1 MAAYSFKSIGLKTT
15 STVVDNQKSLQ
26 PYGIITPITRGNDG
40 QLFNMTTSVSEQVSM
55 NLKDLLLTNWGER
68 LMLYD
73 FGANLRILLTE
84 FTGQEDFDALALVN
98 IKSAVDRWMSYI
110 DLNDYTSEMMTDTR
124 GSIQSSII
132 TITYSVPLLNISDK
146 SLKIELKIA

>member
-1 MAAYSFKSIGLKTT
+1 MAAYSFKSIGTKTKT
-15 STVVDNQKSLQ
+15 SIVDSQKSLQ
-26 PYGIITPITRGNDG
+26 PYGIITPLTRGNDG
-40 QLFNMTTSVSEQVSM
+40 QLFNMTTTVSEQISM

-68 LMLYD
+68 LMLHD

-110 DLNDYTSEMMTDTR
+110 DLNDYTSEMMTDSR
-124 GSIQSSII
+124 GSVQSSII

-146 SLKIELKIA
+146 SLKIELRIA